1 MEVEITRTSKVAGF
15 LFENGMTHAMNNTT
29 EAFALLP
36 QSAIDAMSDEK
47 LAGYVKKFA
56 ETINKYYYMGMA

>member
-1 MEVEITRTSKVAGF
+1 MEITRTSKIAAF
-15 LFENGMTHAMNNTT
+15 LFENGMTHAMNKTA

-36 QSAIDAMSDEK
+36 QSAIDAMSDEE

-56 ETINKYYYMGMA
+56 ETTNKYYYMGMD